1 MNQILSTSQATNKK
15 GKKGP
20 ADIETILKFFAIA
33 LIVYGIFMIGSSSY
47 SMYRAS
53 VQQLES
59 PTKPTIEE
67 EFKSD
72 NKLLLKV
79 MHDKAIE
86 TVEYYWNDEEPNIIK
101 GNGRKYIEQEIT
113 IPGGTNTLT
122 VRAIDINGQEIVYPK
137 EFETPDIIQLDLI
150 GNKLK
155 VTAESETVIS
165 YMTYRWNEDNETRID
180 INSNTVDQEIDIP
193 MGENTITI
201 VLVDENNESIIK
213 EQKIKGVLK
222 PTITVAKDNTTGEFV
237 ITATDETALDRI
249 EFTITNSSVQNKRY
263 RLRAQNGEKEL
274 TYRFKLEAGE
284 NYIEATAYN
293 SDGIESDV
301 KKAKATWQN

>member
-1 MNQILSTSQATNKK
+1 MMNQILSTSQPGNRKV
-15 GKKGP
+15 KKGP

-33 LIVYGIFMIGSSSY
+33 LIVFGVFMVGASSY
-47 SMYRAS
+47 AIFREN
-53 VQQLES
+53 QQVEV

-72 NKLLLKV
+72 NKILLKV

-86 TVEYYWNDEEPNIIK
+86 RVEYYWNDEEPNVIN

-113 IPGGTNTLT
+113 IPGGINTLT
-122 VRAIDINGQEIVYPK
+122 VRAIDINGQEISYPK
-137 EFETPDIIQLDLI
+137 EYEAPDVIQLEVT

-155 VTAESETVIS
+155 VTAENETVIS
-165 YMTYRWNEDNETRID
+165 YMTYRWNDDNETRID
-180 INSNTVDQEIDIP
+180 INSNVVEQEIDIP

-201 VLVDENNESIIK
+201 VLVNQYNESIVK
-213 EQKIKGVLK
+213 EQKVKGVLK
-222 PTITVAKDNTTGEFV
+222 PTITVTKDNATGEFV
-237 ITATDETALDRI
+237 ITAKDETALDRM

-263 RLRAQNGEKEL
+263 RLRAQNGETEL
-274 TYRFKLEAGE
+274 TYRFKLESGE

-293 SDGIESDV
+293 ADGIESDV
-301 KKAKATWQN
+301 KRAKATW

>member
-1 MNQILSTSQATNKK
+1 MNQILSTSQPTNKN

-53 VQQLES
+53 VQQVES

-122 VRAIDINGQEIVYPK
+122 VKAIDINGQEIVYPK
-137 EFETPDIIQLDLI
+137 EFETPDIIQLNLT

-201 VLVDENNESIIK
+201 VLVDENNESIMK

-222 PTITVAKDNTTGEFV
+222 PTITVAKDNATGEFI
-237 ITATDETALDRI
+237 ITGTDEIALDRI

-274 TYRFKLEAGE
+274 TYRFKLEPGE

-293 SDGIESDV
+293 ADGIESDV
-301 KKAKATWQN
+301 KKAKATW

>member
-1 MNQILSTSQATNKK
+1 
-15 GKKGP
+15 
-20 ADIETILKFFAIA
+20 
-33 LIVYGIFMIGSSSY
+33 
-47 SMYRAS
+47 
-53 VQQLES
+53 
-59 PTKPTIEE
+59 
-67 EFKSD
+67 
-72 NKLLLKV
+72 

-122 VRAIDINGQEIVYPK
+122 VKAIDINGQEIVYPK
-137 EFETPDIIQLDLI
+137 EFETPDIIQLDLT

-201 VLVDENNESIIK
+201 VLVDENNESIMK

-222 PTITVAKDNTTGEFV
+222 PTITVAKDNATGEFI
-237 ITATDETALDRI
+237 ITGTDEIALDRI

-274 TYRFKLEAGE
+274 TYRFKLEPGE

-293 SDGIESDV
+293 ADGIESDV
-301 KKAKATWQN
+301 KKAKATW